1 MKRIF
6 YLYMGFLLILLLL
19 LTACGSSVGPGSAL
33 AKEVFVGDP
42 ATGQTLFMSTC
53 VACHGPDGQ
62 GLPGLGKNLTVSEFV
77 ASTSDQE
84 LVDFIKVGRGPD
96 DPLNTTG
103 VTMPAKGGRSSF
115 SDEDLYN
122 IVAYI
127 RTIHDE

>member
-6 YLYMGFLLILLLL
+6 YLYMGFLLILLLI
-19 LTACGSSVGPGSAL
+19 LTACGSNTGPSSAL
-33 AKEVFVGDP
+33 AKEAFVGDP

-53 VACHGPDGQ
+53 AACHGPDGQ
-62 GLPGLGKNLTVSEFV
+62 GLPGLGKNLVSSKFV
-77 ASTSDQE
+77 AGKSDQE

-127 RTIHDE
+127 RTIHDK

>member
-6 YLYMGFLLILLLL
+6 YLYIGFLLTLLLL
-19 LTACGSSVGPGSAL
+19 LTACGSNVGPSSAL
-33 AKEVFVGDP
+33 AKEAFAGDP

-53 VACHGPDGQ
+53 AACHGPDGQ
-62 GLPGLGKNLTVSEFV
+62 GLPGLGKNLVSSEFV

-103 VTMPAKGGRSSF
+103 VTMPAKGGRSSL
-115 SDEDLYN
+115 SDEDLFN

-127 RTIHDE
+127 RTIHR